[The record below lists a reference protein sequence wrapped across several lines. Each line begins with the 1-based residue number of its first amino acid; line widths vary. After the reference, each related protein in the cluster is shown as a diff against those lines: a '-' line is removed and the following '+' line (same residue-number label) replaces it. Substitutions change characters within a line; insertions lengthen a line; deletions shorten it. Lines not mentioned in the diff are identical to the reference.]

1 MSDKSNHQ
9 GRAYEYAWCLALEQK
24 LSVFKKVIVDKQ
36 NGFNACYRAYES
48 LEKSLQERYLE
59 SAKQGVLLLLDC
71 EPLLS
76 EVIGSSQNG
85 ITLSLQKDKLGEIG
99 DIRDILIY
107 FDRFCIGLS
116 IKHNHDA
123 LKHSRLSKNLD
134 FGGKWL
140 GVGVSQNY
148 KDTIKPLFERLENA
162 KKEGMLWRDFP
173 NKEQEIY
180 APLLQAFKKEVL
192 RIDENKKNK
201 VPQKMVEYLLG
212 KYDFYKAILLEREQ
226 KTKLE
231 AYHFHNTLNR
241 SVKNKPKR
249 IIPLSKLPTRMIY
262 FDFKPKS
269 FNTLE
274 LVLDEGWSFSLRIHN
289 ASSRVEPSLKFDI
302 KLLSKPESVA
312 VFIVG
317 FLGKQKSSI
326 LIKY

>member
-1 MSDKSNHQ
+1 MSDKSNNQ

-36 NGFNACYRAYES
+36 NGFNAANRAYES

-76 EVIGSSQNG
+76 EVIGSSQNE

-123 LKHSRLSKNLD
+123 IKHSRLSKDLD
-134 FGGKWL
+134 FGEKWL

-148 KDTIKPLFERLENA
+148 KDTIKPLFEKLENA

-212 KYDFYKAILLEREQ
+212 KYDFYKAILLEKKQ

-231 AYHFHNTLNR
+231 AYHFNNTLNR

-317 FLGKQKSSI
+317 F
-326 LIKY
+326 

>member
-48 LEKSLQERYLE
+48 LEKSLQERYLG

-76 EVIGSSQNG
+76 EVIGSWQNE

-123 LKHSRLSKNLD
+123 VKHSRLSKDLD
-134 FGGKWL
+134 FGKKWL

-192 RIDENKKNK
+192 RIDENEKNK

-231 AYHFHNTLNR
+231 AYHFNNTLNR

-274 LVLDEGWSFSLRIHN
+274 LVLNEGWSFSLRIHN

-302 KLLSKPESVA
+302 KLLSIPVSVA

-317 FLGKQKSSI
+317 F
-326 LIKY
+326 

>member
-1 MSDKSNHQ
+1 MSNKSNNQ

-24 LSVFKKVIVDKQ
+24 LSVLKKVIVDKQ

-59 SAKQGVLLLLDC
+59 STKQGVLLLLDC

-76 EVIGSSQNG
+76 EVIGSSQNE

-123 LKHSRLSKNLD
+123 VKHSRLSKDLD

-140 GVGVSQNY
+140 GVRVSQNY

-192 RIDENKKNK
+192 RIDENKENK

-231 AYHFHNTLNR
+231 AYHFNNTLNR
-241 SVKNKPKR
+241 SMKNKPKR

-317 FLGKQKSSI
+317 F
-326 LIKY
+326 

>member
-1 MSDKSNHQ
+1 MSNKSNNQ

-24 LSVFKKVIVDKQ
+24 LSVLKKVIVDKQ
-36 NGFNACYRAYES
+36 NGFNAANRAYES

-76 EVIGSSQNG
+76 EIIGSLQNE

-116 IKHNHDA
+116 IKHNHEA
-123 LKHSRLSKNLD
+123 IKHSRLSKDLD
-134 FGGKWL
+134 FGEKWL
-140 GVGVSQNY
+140 GVRVSQNY

-231 AYHFHNTLNR
+231 AYHFNNTLNR

-317 FLGKQKSSI
+317 F
-326 LIKY
+326 

>member
-1 MSDKSNHQ
+1 MSDKSNNQ

-123 LKHSRLSKNLD
+123 IKHSRLSKNLD
-134 FGGKWL
+134 FGEKWL

-231 AYHFHNTLNR
+231 AYHFNNTLNR

-302 KLLSKPESVA
+302 KLLSKPESVV

-317 FLGKQKSSI
+317 F
-326 LIKY
+326 

>member
-1 MSDKSNHQ
+1 MSDKSNNQ

-36 NGFNACYRAYES
+36 NGFNAANRAYES

-76 EVIGSSQNG
+76 EVIGSSQNE

-99 DIRDILIY
+99 DVRDILIY

-123 LKHSRLSKNLD
+123 IKHSRLSKDLD
-134 FGGKWL
+134 FGEKWL

-231 AYHFHNTLNR
+231 AYHFNNTLNR

-317 FLGKQKSSI
+317 F
-326 LIKY
+326 

>member
-1 MSDKSNHQ
+1 MSNKSNNQ

-24 LSVFKKVIVDKQ
+24 LSVLKKVIVDKQ

-76 EVIGSSQNG
+76 EVIGSSQNE

-123 LKHSRLSKNLD
+123 VKHSRLSKDLD

-140 GVGVSQNY
+140 GVRVSQNY

-192 RIDENKKNK
+192 RIDENKENK

-231 AYHFHNTLNR
+231 AYHFNNTLNR

-274 LVLDEGWSFSLRIHN
+274 LVLNEGWSFSLRIHN
-289 ASSRVEPSLKFDI
+289 ASSRVESSLKFDI

-317 FLGKQKSSI
+317 F
-326 LIKY
+326 

>member
-1 MSDKSNHQ
+1 MSDKSNNQ

-76 EVIGSSQNG
+76 EVIKSSQNG

-99 DIRDILIY
+99 DVRDILIY

-134 FGGKWL
+134 FGEKWL

-148 KDTIKPLFERLENA
+148 KDTIKPLFEKLENA

-231 AYHFHNTLNR
+231 AYHFNNTLNR

-274 LVLDEGWSFSLRIHN
+274 LVLNEGWSFSLRIHN

-317 FLGKQKSSI
+317 F
-326 LIKY
+326 

>member
-1 MSDKSNHQ
+1 MSDKSNNQ
-9 GRAYEYAWCLALEQK
+9 CRAYEYAWCLALEQK

-99 DIRDILIY
+99 DVRDILIY

-123 LKHSRLSKNLD
+123 LKHSRLSKDLD

-162 KKEGMLWRDFP
+162 KKESMLWRDFP

-192 RIDENKKNK
+192 RIDEDKKNK

-317 FLGKQKSSI
+317 F
-326 LIKY
+326 

>member
-1 MSDKSNHQ
+1 MSDKSNNQ

-36 NGFNACYRAYES
+36 NGFNAANRAYES

-85 ITLSLQKDKLGEIG
+85 ITLSLQKDKLGEMG
-99 DIRDILIY
+99 DVRDILIY

-123 LKHSRLSKNLD
+123 VKHSRLSKDLD
-134 FGGKWL
+134 FGEKWL

-231 AYHFHNTLNR
+231 AYHFNNTLNR

-289 ASSRVEPSLKFDI
+289 ASSRVELSLKFDI
-302 KLLSKPESVA
+302 KLLSIPMSVA

-317 FLGKQKSSI
+317 F
-326 LIKY
+326 

>member
-1 MSDKSNHQ
+1 MSDKSNNQ

-36 NGFNACYRAYES
+36 NGFNAANRAYES
-48 LEKSLQERYLE
+48 LEKSLQDRYLE

-76 EVIGSSQNG
+76 EVIGSSQNE

-99 DIRDILIY
+99 DVRDILIY

-123 LKHSRLSKNLD
+123 LKHSRLSKDLD
-134 FGGKWL
+134 FGEKWL

-173 NKEQEIY
+173 NEEQEIY

-289 ASSRVEPSLKFDI
+289 ASSMVEPSLKFDI

-317 FLGKQKSSI
+317 F
-326 LIKY
+326 

>member
-1 MSDKSNHQ
+1 MSDKSNNQ

-36 NGFNACYRAYES
+36 NGFNACYRVYES

-76 EVIGSSQNG
+76 EVIGSSQNE

-123 LKHSRLSKNLD
+123 VKHSRLSKDLD
-134 FGGKWL
+134 FGEKWL

-192 RIDENKKNK
+192 RIDGNKKNK

-231 AYHFHNTLNR
+231 AYHFNNTLNR

-317 FLGKQKSSI
+317 F
-326 LIKY
+326 

>member
-1 MSDKSNHQ
+1 MSDKSNNQ

-76 EVIGSSQNG
+76 EVIGSSQNE

-107 FDRFCIGLS
+107 FDKFCIGLS

-123 LKHSRLSKNLD
+123 LKHSRLSKDLD
-134 FGGKWL
+134 FGEKWL
-140 GVGVSQNY
+140 SVGVSQNY

-192 RIDENKKNK
+192 RIDKNKKNK

-231 AYHFHNTLNR
+231 AYHFNNTLNR

-317 FLGKQKSSI
+317 F
-326 LIKY
+326 

>member
-1 MSDKSNHQ
+1 MSDKSNNQ
-9 GRAYEYAWCLALEQK
+9 GRAYEYAWYLALEQK
-24 LSVFKKVIVDKQ
+24 LSVLKKVIVDKQ

-76 EVIGSSQNG
+76 EVIGSSQNE

-123 LKHSRLSKNLD
+123 LKHSRLSKDLD

-140 GVGVSQNY
+140 GVRVSQNY

-192 RIDENKKNK
+192 RIDENKENK

-231 AYHFHNTLNR
+231 AYHFNNTLNR

-262 FDFKPKS
+262 FDFKPKN

-317 FLGKQKSSI
+317 F
-326 LIKY
+326 

>member
-1 MSDKSNHQ
+1 MSDKSNNQ
-9 GRAYEYAWCLALEQK
+9 GRAYEYAWFLALEQK
-24 LSVFKKVIVDKQ
+24 LSVLKKVIVDKQ
-36 NGFNACYRAYES
+36 NGFNACYRAYVS

-76 EVIGSSQNG
+76 EVIGNSQNE

-99 DIRDILIY
+99 DVRDILIY

-123 LKHSRLSKNLD
+123 VKHSRLSKDLD
-134 FGGKWL
+134 FGEKWL
-140 GVGVSQNY
+140 GIGVSQNY
-148 KDTIKPLFERLENA
+148 KDTIKPLFEKLENA

-192 RIDENKKNK
+192 RIDENEKNK

-231 AYHFHNTLNR
+231 AYHFNNTLNR

-274 LVLDEGWSFSLRIHN
+274 LVLNEGWSFSLRIHN

-302 KLLSKPESVA
+302 KLLSIPVSVA
-312 VFIVG
+312 VFVVG
-317 FLGKQKSSI
+317 F
-326 LIKY
+326 

>member
-1 MSDKSNHQ
+1 MSDKSNNQ

-99 DIRDILIY
+99 DVRDILIY

-134 FGGKWL
+134 FGEKWL

-274 LVLDEGWSFSLRIHN
+274 LVLNEGWSFSLRIHN

-317 FLGKQKSSI
+317 F
-326 LIKY
+326 

>member
-1 MSDKSNHQ
+1 MSDKSNNQ

-24 LSVFKKVIVDKQ
+24 LSVLKKVIVDKQ
-36 NGFNACYRAYES
+36 NGFNACYRSYES

-76 EVIGSSQNG
+76 EVIGSSQNE

-123 LKHSRLSKNLD
+123 VKHSRLSKDLD
-134 FGGKWL
+134 FGEKWL
-140 GVGVSQNY
+140 GVRVSQNY

-192 RIDENKKNK
+192 RIDENEKNK

-231 AYHFHNTLNR
+231 AYHFNNTLNR
-241 SVKNKPKR
+241 SVKNKPKK

-274 LVLDEGWSFSLRIHN
+274 LVLNEGWSFSLRIHN
-289 ASSRVEPSLKFDI
+289 ASSKVEPSLKFDI

-317 FLGKQKSSI
+317 F
-326 LIKY
+326 

>member
-1 MSDKSNHQ
+1 MSDKSNNQ

-123 LKHSRLSKNLD
+123 LKHSRLSKDLD
-134 FGGKWL
+134 FGKKWL

-231 AYHFHNTLNR
+231 AYHFNNTLNR
-241 SVKNKPKR
+241 SMKNKPKR

-317 FLGKQKSSI
+317 F
-326 LIKY
+326 

>member
-1 MSDKSNHQ
+1 MSDKSNNQ

-76 EVIGSSQNG
+76 EVIGSSQNE
-85 ITLSLQKDKLGEIG
+85 ITLLLQKDKLGEMG

-123 LKHSRLSKNLD
+123 VKHSRLSKDLD
-134 FGGKWL
+134 FGKKWL

-231 AYHFHNTLNR
+231 AYHFNNTLNR

-317 FLGKQKSSI
+317 F
-326 LIKY
+326 

>member
-1 MSDKSNHQ
+1 M
-9 GRAYEYAWCLALEQK
+9 
-24 LSVFKKVIVDKQ
+24 
-36 NGFNACYRAYES
+36 
-48 LEKSLQERYLE
+48 
-59 SAKQGVLLLLDC
+59 LLLDC

-76 EVIGSSQNG
+76 EVIWSSQNE

-99 DIRDILIY
+99 DVRDILIY

-123 LKHSRLSKNLD
+123 VKHSRLSKDLD
-134 FGGKWL
+134 FGEKWL
-140 GVGVSQNY
+140 GVGVSQHY
-148 KDTIKPLFERLENA
+148 KDTIKPLFERLESA

-173 NKEQEIY
+173 NKEREIY

-192 RIDENKKNK
+192 RIDENEKNK

-231 AYHFHNTLNR
+231 AYHFNNTLNR

-274 LVLDEGWSFSLRIHN
+274 LVLNEGWSFSLRIHN

-302 KLLSKPESVA
+302 KLLSIPVSVA

-317 FLGKQKSSI
+317 F
-326 LIKY
+326 

>member
-1 MSDKSNHQ
+1 MSDKSNNQ

-76 EVIGSSQNG
+76 EVIGSSQNE

-99 DIRDILIY
+99 DVRDILIY

-123 LKHSRLSKNLD
+123 LKHSRLSKDLD
-134 FGGKWL
+134 FGQKWL

-231 AYHFHNTLNR
+231 AYHFNNTLNR

-302 KLLSKPESVA
+302 KLLSKPKSVA

-317 FLGKQKSSI
+317 F
-326 LIKY
+326 

>member
-1 MSDKSNHQ
+1 MSDKSNNQ
-9 GRAYEYAWCLALEQK
+9 GRAYEFAWCLALEQK

-76 EVIGSSQNG
+76 EVIGSSQNE

-123 LKHSRLSKNLD
+123 LKHSRLSKDLD
-134 FGGKWL
+134 FGEKWL

-148 KDTIKPLFERLENA
+148 KDTIKPLFEKLENA

-231 AYHFHNTLNR
+231 AYHFNNTLNR

-317 FLGKQKSSI
+317 F
-326 LIKY
+326 

>member
-1 MSDKSNHQ
+1 MSNKSNNQ

-24 LSVFKKVIVDKQ
+24 LSVLKKVIVDKQ

-76 EVIGSSQNG
+76 EVIGSSQNE

-123 LKHSRLSKNLD
+123 VKHSRLSKDLD

-140 GVGVSQNY
+140 GVRVSQNY

-231 AYHFHNTLNR
+231 AYHFNNTLNR

-274 LVLDEGWSFSLRIHN
+274 LVLNEGWSFSLRIHN
-289 ASSRVEPSLKFDI
+289 ASSKVEPSLKFDI
-302 KLLSKPESVA
+302 KLLSIPVSVA
-312 VFIVG
+312 VFVVG
-317 FLGKQKSSI
+317 F
-326 LIKY
+326 

>member
-1 MSDKSNHQ
+1 MSDKSNNQ

-36 NGFNACYRAYES
+36 SGFNACYRAYES
-48 LEKSLQERYLE
+48 LEKSLQDRYLE

-76 EVIGSSQNG
+76 EVIGSSQNE

-99 DIRDILIY
+99 DVRDILIY
-107 FDRFCIGLS
+107 FDRFYIGLS
-116 IKHNHDA
+116 IKHNHEA
-123 LKHSRLSKNLD
+123 LKHSRLSKDLD
-134 FGGKWL
+134 FGEKWL

-180 APLLQAFKKEVL
+180 APLLQAFKKEIL

-231 AYHFHNTLNR
+231 AYHFNNTLNR

-317 FLGKQKSSI
+317 F
-326 LIKY
+326 

>member
-1 MSDKSNHQ
+1 MSDKSNNQ

-48 LEKSLQERYLE
+48 LEKSLQDRYLE
-59 SAKQGVLLLLDC
+59 SAKQGVLLLLNC

-76 EVIGSSQNG
+76 EVIESSQNE

-123 LKHSRLSKNLD
+123 LKHSRLSKDLD
-134 FGGKWL
+134 FGEKWL

-231 AYHFHNTLNR
+231 AYHFNNTLNR

-317 FLGKQKSSI
+317 F
-326 LIKY
+326 

>member
-1 MSDKSNHQ
+1 MSDKSNNQ

-36 NGFNACYRAYES
+36 NGFNACFRAYES
-48 LEKSLQERYLE
+48 LEKSLQDRYLE
-59 SAKQGVLLLLDC
+59 NAKQGVLLLLDC

-76 EVIGSSQNG
+76 EVIESSQNE

-123 LKHSRLSKNLD
+123 VKHSRLSKDLD
-134 FGGKWL
+134 FGKKWL
-140 GVGVSQNY
+140 GVGVSKNY

-231 AYHFHNTLNR
+231 AYHFNNTLNR

-317 FLGKQKSSI
+317 F
-326 LIKY
+326 

>member
-1 MSDKSNHQ
+1 MSDKSNNQ

-24 LSVFKKVIVDKQ
+24 LSVLKKVIVDKQ

-59 SAKQGVLLLLDC
+59 SAKQGVLILLDC

-76 EVIGSSQNG
+76 EIIESSQNG

-116 IKHNHDA
+116 IKHNHEA
-123 LKHSRLSKNLD
+123 IKHSRLSKDLD
-134 FGGKWL
+134 FGEKWL
-140 GVGVSQNY
+140 GVRVSQNY

-231 AYHFHNTLNR
+231 AYHFNNTLNR

-274 LVLDEGWSFSLRIHN
+274 LVLNEGWSFSLRIHN

-302 KLLSKPESVA
+302 KLLSKPESVT

-317 FLGKQKSSI
+317 F
-326 LIKY
+326 

>member
-1 MSDKSNHQ
+1 MSDKSNNQ
-9 GRAYEYAWCLALEQK
+9 GRAYEYAWFLALDQK

-76 EVIGSSQNG
+76 EIIESSQNE

-99 DIRDILIY
+99 DVRDILIY

-123 LKHSRLSKNLD
+123 VKHSRLSKDLD
-134 FGGKWL
+134 FGKKWL

-231 AYHFHNTLNR
+231 AYHFNNTLNR

-302 KLLSKPESVA
+302 KLLSIPVSVA

-317 FLGKQKSSI
+317 F
-326 LIKY
+326 

>member
-1 MSDKSNHQ
+1 MSDKSNNQ
-9 GRAYEYAWCLALEQK
+9 GRAYEYAWFLALEQK

-36 NGFNACYRAYES
+36 NGFNACYKAYES
-48 LEKSLQERYLE
+48 LEKSLQERYLA

-76 EVIGSSQNG
+76 EVIGSSQNE

-99 DIRDILIY
+99 DVRDILIY

-123 LKHSRLSKNLD
+123 VKHSRLSKDLD
-134 FGGKWL
+134 FGKKWL
-140 GVGVSQNY
+140 GVGVSQHY

-180 APLLQAFKKEVL
+180 APLLRAFKKEIL
-192 RIDENKKNK
+192 RIDENEKNK

-231 AYHFHNTLNR
+231 TYHFNNTLNR

-249 IIPLSKLPTRMIY
+249 IISLSKLPTRMIY

-274 LVLDEGWSFSLRIHN
+274 LVLNEGWSFSLRIHN

-302 KLLSKPESVA
+302 KLLSIPVSVA
-312 VFIVG
+312 VFVVG
-317 FLGKQKSSI
+317 F
-326 LIKY
+326 

>member
-1 MSDKSNHQ
+1 MSDKSNNQ

-36 NGFNACYRAYES
+36 NGSNACYRAYES

-107 FDRFCIGLS
+107 FDKFCIGLS
-116 IKHNHDA
+116 LKHNHDA
-123 LKHSRLSKNLD
+123 LKHSRLSKDLD
-134 FGGKWL
+134 FGEKWL

-274 LVLDEGWSFSLRIHN
+274 LVLNEGWSFSLRIHN

-317 FLGKQKSSI
+317 F
-326 LIKY
+326 

>member
-1 MSDKSNHQ
+1 MSDKSNNQ

-24 LSVFKKVIVDKQ
+24 LSVLKKVIVDKQ

-76 EVIGSSQNG
+76 EVIGSSQNE

-123 LKHSRLSKNLD
+123 LKHSRLSKDLD

-140 GVGVSQNY
+140 GVRVSQNY

-192 RIDENKKNK
+192 RIDENKENK

-231 AYHFHNTLNR
+231 AYHFNNTLNR

-274 LVLDEGWSFSLRIHN
+274 LVLNEGWSFSLRIHN

-302 KLLSKPESVA
+302 KLLSIPVSVA
-312 VFIVG
+312 VFIVE
-317 FLGKQKSSI
+317 F
-326 LIKY
+326 

>member
-1 MSDKSNHQ
+1 MSDKSNNQ

-99 DIRDILIY
+99 DVRDILIY

-134 FGGKWL
+134 FGEKWL

-201 VPQKMVEYLLG
+201 VPQKMAEYLLG

-317 FLGKQKSSI
+317 F
-326 LIKY
+326 

>member
-1 MSDKSNHQ
+1 MSDKSNNQ

-24 LSVFKKVIVDKQ
+24 LSVFKKVVVDKQ

-85 ITLSLQKDKLGEIG
+85 ITLSLQKDKLGEMG
-99 DIRDILIY
+99 DVRDILIY

-134 FGGKWL
+134 FGEKWL

-148 KDTIKPLFERLENA
+148 KDTIKPLFEKLENA

-231 AYHFHNTLNR
+231 AYHFNNTLNR

-302 KLLSKPESVA
+302 KLLSIPMSVA

-317 FLGKQKSSI
+317 F
-326 LIKY
+326 

>member
-1 MSDKSNHQ
+1 MSDKSNNQ

-76 EVIGSSQNG
+76 EVIGSSQNE

-123 LKHSRLSKNLD
+123 VKHSRLSKDLD
-134 FGGKWL
+134 FGEKWL

-231 AYHFHNTLNR
+231 AYHFHNTLNL
-241 SVKNKPKR
+241 SVKNKSKR

-289 ASSRVEPSLKFDI
+289 ASSRVKPSLKFDI

-317 FLGKQKSSI
+317 F
-326 LIKY
+326 

>member
-99 DIRDILIY
+99 DVRDILIY

-123 LKHSRLSKNLD
+123 LKHSRLSKDLD
-134 FGGKWL
+134 FGEKWL

-192 RIDENKKNK
+192 RIDEDKKNK
-201 VPQKMVEYLLG
+201 VPQKMAEYLLG

-231 AYHFHNTLNR
+231 AYHFNNTLNR

-302 KLLSKPESVA
+302 KLLSKPKSVA

-317 FLGKQKSSI
+317 F
-326 LIKY
+326 

>member
-1 MSDKSNHQ
+1 MSDKSNNQ

-36 NGFNACYRAYES
+36 NGFNAANRAYES

-76 EVIGSSQNG
+76 EVIGSSQNE

-99 DIRDILIY
+99 DVRDILIY

-134 FGGKWL
+134 FGEKWL

-231 AYHFHNTLNR
+231 AYHFNNTLNR

-249 IIPLSKLPTRMIY
+249 IIPLSKSPTRMVY

-317 FLGKQKSSI
+317 F
-326 LIKY
+326 

>member
-1 MSDKSNHQ
+1 MSDKSNNQ

-76 EVIGSSQNG
+76 EVIGSSQNK

-99 DIRDILIY
+99 DVRDILIY

-134 FGGKWL
+134 FGEKWL

-201 VPQKMVEYLLG
+201 VWQKMVEYLLG

-231 AYHFHNTLNR
+231 AYHFNNTLNR

-317 FLGKQKSSI
+317 F
-326 LIKY
+326 

>member
-1 MSDKSNHQ
+1 MSDKSNNQ

-36 NGFNACYRAYES
+36 NGFNACHRAYES
-48 LEKSLQERYLE
+48 LEKSLQKRYLE

-76 EVIGSSQNG
+76 EVIGSSQNE

-123 LKHSRLSKNLD
+123 IKHSRLSKNLD
-134 FGGKWL
+134 FGEKWL
-140 GVGVSQNY
+140 GVRVSQNY

-192 RIDENKKNK
+192 RIDENKNNK

-226 KTKLE
+226 KIKLE
-231 AYHFHNTLNR
+231 AYHFNNTLNR
-241 SVKNKPKR
+241 SAKNKPKR

-274 LVLDEGWSFSLRIHN
+274 LVLNEGWSFSLRIHN
-289 ASSRVEPSLKFDI
+289 ASSKVEPSLKFDI

-317 FLGKQKSSI
+317 F
-326 LIKY
+326 

>member
-1 MSDKSNHQ
+1 MSNKSNNQ

-24 LSVFKKVIVDKQ
+24 LSVLKKVIVDKQ

-59 SAKQGVLLLLDC
+59 NAKQGVLLLLDC

-76 EVIGSSQNG
+76 EVIGSSQNE

-123 LKHSRLSKNLD
+123 LKHSRLSKDLD

-180 APLLQAFKKEVL
+180 APLLQAFKKEIL

-201 VPQKMVEYLLG
+201 VPQKMAEYLLG

-317 FLGKQKSSI
+317 F
-326 LIKY
+326 

>member
-1 MSDKSNHQ
+1 MSDKSNNQ

-76 EVIGSSQNG
+76 EVIGSSQNE

-123 LKHSRLSKNLD
+123 VKHSRLSKDLD
-134 FGGKWL
+134 FGKKWL

-231 AYHFHNTLNR
+231 AYHFNNTLNR

-302 KLLSKPESVA
+302 KLLSIPMSVA

-317 FLGKQKSSI
+317 F
-326 LIKY
+326 